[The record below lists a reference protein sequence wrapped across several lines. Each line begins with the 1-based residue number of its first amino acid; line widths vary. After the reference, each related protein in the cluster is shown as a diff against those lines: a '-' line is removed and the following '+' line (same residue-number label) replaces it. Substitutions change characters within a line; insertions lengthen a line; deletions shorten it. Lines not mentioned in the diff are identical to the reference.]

1 LTLNPS
7 ITSFERK
14 SAFGVKAALA
24 FLGKLALL
32 GIWIGASS
40 SSHGLQ
46 LGKHRGA
53 AVIGQPLNV
62 TIQATI
68 DSPDEL
74 AAGCLDADVFYSDN
88 RLEKS
93 RVRVSSEKAATG
105 PQDYVIRVRST
116 IGIDEPVVTIYLR
129 TGCAQKIEKRYVVLA
144 DVISESAGGGFA
156 ALPAMSAPARVPGA
170 APQGDSSAQ
179 PRLAQNAARDAREAQ
194 RVAREAK
201 REDLNNR
208 AAAARLAQNSTTIS
222 RPPGAPID
230 ARTGESV
237 SPESVAAAPAPR
249 AEKAQNKPAI
259 PGAKSIPADKAK
271 SRLKLE
277 PIDLLA
283 ERDPS
288 LKPSAELR
296 TVPTNDPAQR
306 SAAAALWR
314 AIAAQPEDI
323 LGDSVKLKTL
333 ESAVSGL
340 QFQMKKSQLEMQDF
354 GENIKKAEA
363 EKYANP
369 LVYGLSF
376 LLFLAALGLVI
387 TFRKRSAQ
395 VSSDSYVQPWWRK
408 GAGQQVGWAD
418 SAEAL
423 KSSSPT
429 TGFEVDRSSTSGNFD
444 GPSISYLDLDLSEV
458 GNKVRSK
465 TGSVSR
471 EEASLLESRSGVRPA
486 PVSEDPTIN
495 LRADFAQSMSF
506 AGRAVKAE
514 ELFDVQQQADFFV
527 SLGQKDQAIEVLRS
541 HIEESEETSALV
553 YLDLLKLYH
562 QLNEKLEFEAFRQE
576 FNARFNAEIPEFE
589 AYSEAASGEGL
600 QGYPIAMSRIVA
612 LWPSA
617 KVLNVIEE
625 SMFRQPDSQITTFD
639 LEAYRELLLLYA
651 MIKDILH
658 AQSVGKGPTLLSA
671 PRRSAIGI
679 QAAAGSEAELKSGAA
694 HERAP
699 QFPSTSVVPLSATPE
714 KPTPNSA
721 FDVDM
726 DVDVDL
732 SSLGRPGRP
741 ESATATLTN
750 MQPTNDA
757 LEAAGGAANAL
768 TSPAV
773 KANLTISEN
782 SIDFDFDLPA
792 KAELPAQRL
801 VSRPPPS
808 KS

>member
-1 LTLNPS
+1 M
-7 ITSFERK
+7 
-14 SAFGVKAALA
+14 
-24 FLGKLALL
+24 
-32 GIWIGASS
+32 
-40 SSHGLQ
+40 
-46 LGKHRGA
+46 
-53 AVIGQPLNV
+53 
-62 TIQATI
+62 
-68 DSPDEL
+68 
-74 AAGCLDADVFYSDN
+74 
-88 RLEKS
+88 
-93 RVRVSSEKAATG
+93 
-105 PQDYVIRVRST
+105 
-116 IGIDEPVVTIYLR
+116 
-129 TGCAQKIEKRYVVLA
+129 
-144 DVISESAGGGFA
+144 ISESAGGGFA
-156 ALPAMSAPARVPGA
+156 ALPAIPAPTRVPGA

-179 PRLAQNAARDAREAQ
+179 SRLAQDAARDAREAR

-208 AAAARLAQNSTTIS
+208 AGAARLARNSTTIS
-222 RPPGAPID
+222 RPPGASID
-230 ARTGESV
+230 ARPREPV
-237 SPESVAAAPAPR
+237 SPRSVAAAPAPR

-259 PGAKSIPADKAK
+259 SGAKSIPADKPK
-271 SRLKLE
+271 SRLTLE

-283 ERDPS
+283 EHDPS

-314 AIAAQPEDI
+314 AIAAHPEDI

-333 ESAVSGL
+333 ESAVSWL
-340 QFQMKKSQLEMQDF
+340 QVQMKKSQLDMQDF

-376 LLFLAALGLVI
+376 LLFSAALGLVI

-395 VSSDSYVQPWWRK
+395 VSSDSCDQPWWRK
-408 GAGQQVGWAD
+408 GAGKPVGWAD

-429 TGFEVDRSSTSGNFD
+429 AGFEVDRSATSGNFD
-444 GPSISYLDLDLSEV
+444 GPSICYLDLCEA
-458 GNKVRSK
+458 GNKVKSK
-465 TGSVSR
+465 PGSVSR

-553 YLDLLKLYH
+553 YPDLQKLHH
-562 QLNEKLEFEAFRQE
+562 QLNEKLGFEAFRQE
-576 FNARFNAEIPEFE
+576 FNARFNTETSELE
-589 AYSEAASGEGL
+589 AYSDAASGEGL

-617 KVLNVIEE
+617 KVLNVIEQ

-694 HERAP
+694 HERAS
-699 QFPSTSVVPLSATPE
+699 QFPSTSVLPLSATPE
-714 KPTPNSA
+714 RITPDSP

-726 DVDVDL
+726 DVGVDL

-741 ESATATLTN
+741 ESARAILTN
-750 MQPTNDA
+750 TQSTNA
-757 LEAAGGAANAL
+757 LEAAGGADNAL
-768 TSPAV
+768 ASPAV
-773 KANLTISEN
+773 KGNLTMSEN
-782 SIDFDFDLPA
+782 SIDFDFDFDFDLPA

-801 VSRPPPS
+801 VSRPTPS